1 MKKLIILFNIFFLSG
16 CDLIDQFYNHM
27 VLEVIHNKT
36 GQKFSL
42 QKDGVFV
49 FSLENNSK
57 FEKIYP
63 GSFDEDAII
72 SYGTLAFE
80 FEDGKVFEV
89 EINAS
94 TLSPISDKNIVWS
107 DGGKG
112 RQVGTTVDIYIT
124 EEVYEKAK

>member
-1 MKKLIILFNIFFLSG
+1 MKKLMIIFCVFILNS
-16 CDLIDQFYNHM
+16 CDLGALWNNM

-42 QKDGVFV
+42 KKDGVFV

-57 FEKIYP
+57 FEKIYTRRFREDTIL
-63 GSFDEDAII
+63 SFE
-72 SYGTLAFE
+72 TLTFE
-80 FEDGKVFEV
+80 FEDGKVLEV
-89 EINAS
+89 EKKSSIYE
-94 TLSPISDKNIVWS
+94 LISEKNIVRS

-112 RQVGTTVDIYIT
+112 RQVGSTVDIYIT